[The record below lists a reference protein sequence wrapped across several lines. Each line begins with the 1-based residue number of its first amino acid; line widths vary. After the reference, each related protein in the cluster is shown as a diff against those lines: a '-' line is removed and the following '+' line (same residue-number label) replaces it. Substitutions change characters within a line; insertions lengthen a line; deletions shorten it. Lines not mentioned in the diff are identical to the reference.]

1 MPMAVATLGTPNMG
15 MGIAIAPVSMKVLT
29 MGKPTAH
36 RGTMVTPHPG
46 PPKVHPMNPII
57 LNCST
62 KVLVNGMGVAHT
74 GSICACLHPMLFTQM
89 KVLTN

>member
-1 MPMAVATLGTPNMG
+1 MPMAVATLGTPNAG
-15 MGIAIAPVSMKVLT
+15 GGIAIAPVAMKVLV

-36 RGTMVTPHPG
+36 RGTMVTPHL
-46 PPKVHPMNPII
+46 PKHPMNPII
-57 LNCST
+57 LNVST